1 MISKLNLPA
10 DYDFVEPGETS
21 ITHECPWIVPEAI
34 EFILKN
40 IKKEWKVLEVGS
52 GGSSIFFGRRCFKV
66 TAIENFRSYYEKM
79 QQALS
84 SKKLSHQV
92 DLQYVETDTMLEYL
106 ADLDDTYDVISI
118 DHGVHHPS
126 RSECLEAV
134 IGKWTGEMFIF
145 DNWSKKPA
153 WPAHHKLTHNAL
165 KERHKVFSECDFFDF
180 THKKWAGSGTRIAI
194 NKEHIC

>member
-1 MISKLNLPA
+1 MPA

-21 ITHECPWIVPEAI
+21 ITHECPWMVPEAI
-34 EFILKN
+34 EFLQKN
-40 IKKEWKVLEVGS
+40 TKKEWKVLEVGS

-66 TAIENFRSYYEKM
+66 IAIENFLPYYEKM
-79 QQALS
+79 CQELS
-84 SKKLSHQV
+84 NKQIDSKV
-92 DLQYVETDTMLEYL
+92 DLRYVETEMMLDTLRGLE
-106 ADLDDTYDVISI
+106 DTYDIISI

-134 IGKWTGEMFIF
+134 IDKWSGEMFIF

-153 WPAHHKLTHNAL
+153 WPAHHKLTHNGMREKH
-165 KERHKVFSECDFFDF
+165 KEFKDCDFFDF
-180 THKKWAGSGTRIAI
+180 THNKWAGSGTRIAI